1 MMPTTGSDDDPSV
14 VYDRLCEAASR
25 LEAVFNQR
33 VTIGGI
39 EDPEVQEM
47 QATIALVKNVKKG
60 DVAAQKAMTAD
71 LNERYNSLT
80 GD

>member
-1 MMPTTGSDDDPSV
+1 MSTIGSDDDPSV

-33 VTIGGI
+33 ATIGGI
-39 EDPEVQEM
+39 EDPDVQEM
-47 QATIALVKNVKKG
+47 QATIALVKSVKKR